1 MIKGIT
7 YQILMKLVKEIFEL
21 IMPRLSSH
29 IRELLTAYLNE
40 LYKKAKETENIF
52 DDFFVELL
60 ADILNVELQDKQK

>member
-1 MIKGIT
+1 MAKGIT

-21 IMPRLSSH
+21 IMPRLSAH
-29 IRELLTAYLNE
+29 IRELLSVYLNE

-60 ADILNVELQDKQK
+60 ADILNIELQDKQQ